1 MNRSKLVGVGAVAM
15 VVTLGSASVALSR
28 AGAPAPA
35 PAPVTV
41 ATADGAFKVD
51 SVHSSVVFRVKHQ
64 DVAYFYGRFNK
75 LEGSFNVDAADASKN
90 SVDITIPVDSIDSAN
105 ANRDKHLKSQ
115 DFFSATEF
123 PTITFKSKG
132 WKATA
137 KVDGEQAYDV
147 VGDLTFLGKTK
158 EVVAQVRH
166 TGSGTGRGG
175 VEIAGLEAKFTIKRS
190 DFGMNFM
197 VGKGLGDEV
206 TVMVGL
212 EGGKQ

>member
-1 MNRSKLVGVGAVAM
+1 MNRAKIVGAGALAL
-15 VVTLGSASVALSR
+15 VVTLGSASVAMSR
-28 AGAPAPA
+28 ADAPAPA
-35 PAPVTV
+35 PMGVT
-41 ATADGAFKVD
+41 AAAGAFKVD
-51 SVHSSVVFRVKHQ
+51 GVHSSVVYRVKHQ

-75 LEGSFNVDAADASKN
+75 VEGTFNVDAADAGKN
-90 SVDITIPVDSIDSAN
+90 SVEVTIPVDSIDSGN
-105 ANRDKHLKSQ
+105 GNRDKHLKSQ
-115 DFFSATEF
+115 DFFSAAEF

-132 WKATA
+132 WKPTA
-137 KVDGEQAYDV
+137 KVDGEQAFEV
-147 VGDLTFLGKTK
+147 VGDLTLLGKTK

-175 VEIAGLEAKFTIKRS
+175 VEIAGVEAKFTIKRS

-212 EGGKQ
+212 EGAKQ